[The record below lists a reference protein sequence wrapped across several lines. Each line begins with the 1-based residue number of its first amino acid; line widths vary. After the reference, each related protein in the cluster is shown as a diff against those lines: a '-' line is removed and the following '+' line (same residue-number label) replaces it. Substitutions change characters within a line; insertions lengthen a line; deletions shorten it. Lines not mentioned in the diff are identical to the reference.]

1 MKKLVLKIFAAIVVV
16 FLLLAILVPVFVD
29 INHYK
34 AEITTLVKNKTG
46 LSLDIQGDLQLS
58 ILTGIEFSVDNISLS
73 NGKNLIADIE
83 HLSLKLTP
91 AFLYSKNLTITSL
104 AIKARALNIIID
116 KNGQYNFMPS
126 SATNTKE
133 ESSKAHTQEMDVEY
147 FETVY
152 IKDFVLNIQ
161 KLNYQDHLTGD
172 SIILNKAVA
181 ELSLLP
187 VIDHYKLVID
197 QPSVIVNYKQ
207 KGKLAIKNIHLPHEQ
222 IKNLELSFTDNKGFL
237 LTNTFHFSYIQKTA
251 PKKGTQSRD
260 IKFNMDNTLKLELV
274 YPASDS
280 NEIPWSKPERISIE
294 LSEAN
299 ITDLKLIEG
308 RYIVDAETLHMNIE
322 RQDLYASGQSKIKDL
337 TINSIL
343 LSGDKIK
350 VEIPDKRQYTLTH
363 LESGLKNF
371 PVFKKGHYL
380 ELLSK
385 DFLSQFARQG
395 LFSLKSSQLFVDKIG
410 LNNFTMLIKGK
421 QKEIVLSKLTLK
433 AMDSVLESKGKIFWD
448 KNDIRWHLNINSKK
462 LNLEPVSRL
471 MGTGTILDGY
481 VSVNND
487 LSGTIGKGTF
497 KILEGNVLVDGKMLH
512 LNGFDLNKV
521 LKDFQSSQS
530 VGLLDVGAV
539 VLLGPAGVLVTKG
552 NDYRTLVNSV
562 SNKGNTT
569 IKQLH
574 SEIYFSKG
582 TAAMKDV
589 AFSTDLYRLA
599 IKGKIDTINNKFINF
614 NVATV
619 NKYGCPVYKEEVR
632 GSLSDPRVKE
642 VNVLVSS
649 VVNPVQS
656 VLRKV
661 SKAMNIKCDKAFYKG
676 LVKAPGQ

>member
-91 AFLYSKNLTITSL
+91 EFLYSKNLTITSL

-197 QPSVIVNYKQ
+197 QPSVIVNYRQ

-222 IKNLELSFTDNKGFL
+222 IKNLELNFTDNKGFL

-395 LFSLKSSQLFVDKIG
+395 LFSLKSSQLFGDKIG

-582 TAAMKDV
+582 TSAMKDV

>member
-152 IKDFVLNIQ
+152 IKDIVLNIQ